1 MLYRDLAEPA
11 AGRRSPNGLL
21 TRCRTENDRIIHPF
35 ALGQAADV
43 AVPAHDCCF
52 RSESNKTRSKI
63 INISINTPDLSL
75 LCCLRELES
84 RHLSS
89 MPRKLQERD
98 LKKKN
103 TSDKRRKVPECVS
116 ASMQSEFEEVRVGLY
131 AAMSAR
137 PALRATS
144 APRETLM
151 LNILLKMHDT

>member
-11 AGRRSPNGLL
+11 ARRRSPNGLL

-98 LKKKN
+98 LKKKKIQAIREGKYLN
-103 TSDKRRKVPECVS
+103 ASLLRCKVSLRKSVLVY
-116 ASMQSEFEEVRVGLY
+116 MQQ
-131 AAMSAR
+131 
-137 PALRATS
+137 
-144 APRETLM
+144 
-151 LNILLKMHDT
+151 